1 MGYIPEHA
9 KKVFEG
15 IIFDVYHWDQ
25 EQFDGTTKT
34 FEGIRHLSSAS
45 VIPVV
50 GDRIYIQKEEQP
62 GEDAKYGF
70 PAGRFER
77 HEHDPIEVGE
87 RELLEETGY
96 KGGNI
101 ELYKKLESNRGKM
114 EWVHYIL
121 IARDCV
127 KIAEPN
133 LDPGERIHDTK
144 LVSFEE
150 LLEWSKH
157 EDFIAGALKEDLA
170 QAVADETFREEFRKK
185 IFGVY

>member
-1 MGYIPEHA
+1 MGYIPPHA

-15 IIFDVYHWDQ
+15 IIFDVFHWEQ

-34 FEGIRHLSSAS
+34 FEGIRHMSSAS
-45 VIPVV
+45 VIPIVS
-50 GDRIYIQKEEQP
+50 GKIYIQKEEQP
-62 GEDAKYGF
+62 GEEAKYGF

-77 HEHDPIEVGE
+77 HESDPIEVGK

-96 KGGNI
+96 TGSI
-101 ELYKKLESNRGKM
+101 EFYKTLESNRGKT
-114 EWVHYIL
+114 EWAHHIL

-127 KIAEPN
+127 KVAEPN
-133 LDPGERIHDTK
+133 LDPGERIHDVR

-157 EDFIAGALKEDLA
+157 PDFVAGAMHQDLA
-170 QAVADETFREEFRKK
+170 QAVADEAFREEFRKK
-185 IFGVY
+185 LFQV